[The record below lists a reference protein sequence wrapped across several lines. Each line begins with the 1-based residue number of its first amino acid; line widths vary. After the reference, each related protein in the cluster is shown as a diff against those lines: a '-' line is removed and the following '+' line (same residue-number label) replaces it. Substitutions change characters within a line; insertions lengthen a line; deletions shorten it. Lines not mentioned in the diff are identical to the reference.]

1 MTKSAFSAPLS
12 RLVPSEIFHVVNAAA
27 FRVSLRRL
35 RERTWQIPTLLVS
48 MVDYCRDLRPTTR
61 DFKPEPG
68 ERTGGAQ

>member
-35 RERTWQIPTLLVS
+35 RERTWQIPTLLYWS
-48 MVDYCRDLRPTTR
+48 LW
-61 DFKPEPG
+61 
-68 ERTGGAQ
+68 